1 MAVVGTGTTR
11 SWRRQ
16 QLLLVTTM
24 LSKAVDNVIRLDS
37 VACGRLPPLVAL
49 LEAGLPQPLRPV
61 RELDPWVLLHERAV
75 RLQRRKLMLHSH
87 RRHAVP
93 HFLHACNQLALIR
106 TTIDMAFDG

>member
-1 MAVVGTGTTR
+1 MAVV
-11 SWRRQ
+11 SKRR
-16 QLLLVTTM
+16 QLLLLVVVTTM
-24 LSKAVDNVIRLDS
+24 LSNVVDNNVIRLDS
-37 VACGRLPPLVAL
+37 GVACGRLPPLVAL

-93 HFLHACNQLALIR
+93 HFLHACNQLAFIR

>member
-1 MAVVGTGTTR
+1 MAVISTAT
-11 SWRRQ
+11 SSRRRK
-16 QLLLVTTM
+16 LLLLLVVTTM
-24 LSKAVDNVIRLDS
+24 LSNVVDNNVIRLDS

-93 HFLHACNQLALIR
+93 HFLHTHARMQSTCIY
-106 TTIDMAFDG
+106 